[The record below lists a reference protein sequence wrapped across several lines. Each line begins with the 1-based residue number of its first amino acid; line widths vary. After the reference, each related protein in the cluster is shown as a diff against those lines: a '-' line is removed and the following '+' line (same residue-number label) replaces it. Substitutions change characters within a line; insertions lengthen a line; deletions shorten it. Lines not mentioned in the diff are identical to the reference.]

1 MENFDKD
8 YEDGNNIEKLVLNLI
23 LKKYPKDYI
32 KEGYFKGWDIHIP
45 EIDKTVEVKFD
56 RVAETG
62 KNILIEIESNNE
74 PSGMSTTKADF
85 WVIYDNIKFYWFKT
99 EQIRK
104 CIYENKLAASSSHE
118 HSLSFFYQR
127 LPYFRI
133 YIIRSVTV
141 RVLLFCQ
148 TIVS

>member
-23 LKKYPKDYI
+23 LKKYPKAYI

-45 EIDKTVEVKFD
+45 EVDKTVEVKFD

-104 CIYENKLAASSSHE
+104 CIYDNKLHWREYKANQDNKLKKAYMINKE
-118 HSLSFFYQR
+118 
-127 LPYFRI
+127 
-133 YIIRSVTV
+133 
-141 RVLLFCQ
+141 LLLKYKLNKQ
-148 TIVS
+148 K

>member
-23 LKKYPKDYI
+23 LKKYPKAYI
-32 KEGYFKGWDIHIP
+32 KKGYFKGWDIHIP

-99 EQIRK
+99 EQIKK
-104 CIYENKLAASSSHE
+104 CIYENKLHWREYKANQDKKTKKAYMINKE
-118 HSLSFFYQR
+118 
-127 LPYFRI
+127 
-133 YIIRSVTV
+133 
-141 RVLLFCQ
+141 LLLKYKLNKQ
-148 TIVS
+148 K

>member
-1 MENFDKD
+1 MKNFDKD

-23 LKKYPKDYI
+23 LKKYPKAYI

-74 PSGMSTTKADF
+74 PSGMSTTKLTF
-85 WVIYDNIKFYWFKT
+85 G
-99 EQIRK
+99 
-104 CIYENKLAASSSHE
+104 
-118 HSLSFFYQR
+118 
-127 LPYFRI
+127 
-133 YIIRSVTV
+133 
-141 RVLLFCQ
+141 
-148 TIVS
+148 